1 MKRPILLALVVM
13 AGATFNL
20 ALADKKKKK
29 EAKPAAVA
37 VVRTLNTAAD
47 SLSYAAGRYVTQG
60 LERYLQQEYQV
71 DTAYMHDVLTGFGY
85 ADSRQC
91 EQRYRA

>member
-1 MKRPILLALVVM
+1 MKRLILLALVVM

-47 SLSYAAGRYVTQG
+47 SLSYAA
-60 LERYLQQEYQV
+60 
-71 DTAYMHDVLTGFGY
+71 
-85 ADSRQC
+85 
-91 EQRYRA
+91 

>member
-1 MKRPILLALVVM
+1 MKRLILLALVVM

-71 DTAYMHDVLTGFGY
+71 DTAYMHDV
-85 ADSRQC
+85 
-91 EQRYRA
+91 